1 MKILLLGEY
10 SNVHW
15 TLAEGLRQ
23 LGHMVTVVSNGDFWK
38 NYQRDINLTRT
49 YTKLG
54 SISYMIKLYSL
65 LPRLRGYDVV
75 QIINP
80 ICLEIKAQRILPI
93 YQYLRKHNKKM
104 FMGAFGMDYYWVHT
118 CCTDMPLEYSDFNMG
133 KELRQT
139 TDALKEQRDW
149 LGTEKQRLNEYMAHD
164 CDGIIAGLYEYWVC
178 YHAHFPDKTTFIPF
192 PIRTKT
198 MRERQPMTNGDHRLK
213 LFIGI
218 NRERSIYK
226 GTDIMLKAA
235 QDLVLKYPHQV
246 SLQVAESVPFEQ
258 YQRMMNGADVI
269 LDQLYSYTP
278 AMNALEAMSKGIV
291 CVGGG
296 EPENYQLLH
305 EDTLRPIVN
314 VKPCY
319 ESVYHELESLILH
332 PERLSVLQQQS
343 IAYIQKH
350 HDYVKVAQQYVDFY
364 NSSEPVAK
372 KKE

>member
-1 MKILLLGEY
+1 
-10 SNVHW
+10 
-15 TLAEGLRQ
+15 
-23 LGHMVTVVSNGDFWK
+23 
-38 NYQRDINLTRT
+38 
-49 YTKLG
+49 
-54 SISYMIKLYSL
+54 
-65 LPRLRGYDVV
+65 
-75 QIINP
+75 
-80 ICLEIKAQRILPI
+80 
-93 YQYLRKHNKKM
+93 
-104 FMGAFGMDYYWVHT
+104 
-118 CCTDMPLEYSDFNMG
+118 
-133 KELRQT
+133 
-139 TDALKEQRDW
+139 
-149 LGTEKQRLNEYMAHD
+149 
-164 CDGIIAGLYEYWVC
+164 
-178 YHAHFPDKTTFIPF
+178 
-192 PIRTKT
+192 
-198 MRERQPMTNGDHRLK
+198 MRERQPMTDGDHRLK

-218 NRERSIYK
+218 NRERSVYK

-246 SLQVAESVPFEQ
+246 SLQIAESVPFHQ
-258 YQRMMNGADVI
+258 YQRMMNEADVI

-372 KKE
+372 K